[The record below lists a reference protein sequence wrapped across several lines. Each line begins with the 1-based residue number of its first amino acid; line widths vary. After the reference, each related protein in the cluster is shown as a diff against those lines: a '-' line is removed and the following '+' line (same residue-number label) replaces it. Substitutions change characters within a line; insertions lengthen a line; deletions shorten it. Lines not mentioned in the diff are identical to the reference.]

1 MAKRTIVTLILAF
14 VVLYAVQI
22 AVYGIRETRDSIAVT
37 VGRNDQID
45 VSILLGEKPSDK
57 YIPGFG
63 LVRILSGEPYRIEAR
78 YKDQSVY
85 KRVENLEDV
94 DLDKT
99 KTSADDEKYYVK
111 INVFE
116 KPFGFKK

>member
-1 MAKRTIVTLILAF
+1 MVRRVIVPVVVIF
-14 VVLYAVQI
+14 VVLYVIQI
-22 AVYGIRETRDSIAVT
+22 TIYSVRETHDTIAIT

-57 YIPGFG
+57 YIPGLG
-63 LVRILSGEPYRIEAR
+63 LVRIITGEPCRIEAR
-78 YKDQSVY
+78 YKDQRVY
-85 KRVENLEDV
+85 RRIEKLEDV
-94 DLDKT
+94 KLDMTEKYVD
-99 KTSADDEKYYVK
+99 AEKYYVQ